1 MTPQTDILA
10 QLAERVALGQ
20 TIDPAEIPAALRDAP
35 QLQRLLRLARVAG
48 VLDAN
53 AAGPLPDPRPAPAR
67 IGPWRLRHVLGT
79 GGMGEVWLGERDDGT
94 VEQRVAIKRVRADLP
109 QFGAR
114 LREERRILARLEH
127 PNIARFID
135 AGLDEN
141 SSPWLALEY
150 VDGVAIT
157 EWCSARALPLRD
169 RLRLFIKVCAAVE
182 HAHRHLVVHR
192 DLKPSNVLVDAAG
205 EPKLLDFGIAKLL
218 DGSAREITA
227 AALTPAY
234 AAPEQLRGDAVSTA
248 TDVYALGLLL
258 FRLLAGS
265 LPSTRSGANA
275 AAVLAQINDEET
287 QRPSKRAAEMP
298 DLPYPAHLLA
308 GDLDAIVAQAIR
320 AEPAARYGSVAAL
333 ADDVQ
338 RYLDAHPVR
347 ARAPTYGYRFTR
359 YARRH
364 RLPLALGV
372 LAVTALLG
380 GAAAALSQAARA
392 EREAATAR
400 RELVR
405 AERVSGF
412 LASLYR
418 EQDPLARG
426 SASSST
432 PQATVADAVAR
443 VGRELG
449 DEPVLAAR
457 LLRVLGEAQLN
468 LGDLQPARATLE
480 RARALATD
488 DALLG
493 AEIDAVS
500 ADLALRELRQD
511 DAERLFAQA
520 LAIAVAARGPDSLD
534 AARIDTR
541 RAHSLVQ
548 LGRFKDARAAAERAD
563 RVLAAQLPAAD
574 AERIDARVTL
584 GSILEQLRED
594 AAAQLA
600 LRSAIAAIEA
610 AFGAEDAR
618 LVVPLQILGELL
630 RRARAFD
637 EGRAVLVRGTN
648 IARAQFGANHNKVAN
663 ILARL
668 ATLERDSGEPRR
680 AISVLDEAESAL
692 PAGEIGARAQLLA
705 TRGGTW
711 VELGEGIRAE
721 ADLREAVRLRRDSGG
736 LRSGL
741 AWFNQ
746 AQLGEALMLQGRLD
760 EANAVQAE
768 AARELRA
775 LLGADAY
782 QNTLVAQRWAPT
794 LEAQGNFGAAAAQWR
809 ESARL
814 IEQTYGLDHFGHLD
828 MSSRLAAAL
837 AHTPAGR
844 TEGLALTDALLARW
858 RDRPDTRDRIPA
870 LRILRCELAGDPAD
884 AAAAAALLARAEP
897 ALDAAQRAALSRCAA
912 RAAR

>member
-1 MTPQTDILA
+1 MTTRSDALQDLA
-10 QLAERVALGQ
+10 ARIAAGEL
-20 TIDPAEIPAALRDAP
+20 IDPAQVPADLIDTPELARMLS
-35 QLQRLLRLARVAG
+35 LARVAG
-48 VLDAN
+48 ALDAN
-53 AAGPLPDPRPAPAR
+53 AATSAPLPAAPPER
-67 IGPWRLRHVLGT
+67 IGAWRVVRLLGT

-135 AGLDEN
+135 AGLDD
-141 SSPWLALEY
+141 SGAPWLALEY

-157 EWCSARALPLRD
+157 DWYRARALPLRD

-218 DGSAREITA
+218 DGSAHEITA
-227 AALTPAY
+227 TALTPAY

-265 LPSTRSGANA
+265 LPSTRTGENA
-275 AAVLAQINDEET
+275 AAVLARLNDEET
-287 QRPSKRAAEMP
+287 QRPSKRAADTP
-298 DLPYPAHLLA
+298 DLPYPAHSLA

-320 AEPAARYGSVAAL
+320 AEPTARYGSVAAL
-333 ADDVQ
+333 AEDVQ

-359 YARRH
+359 FARRH
-364 RLPLALGV
+364 RLPFALGV
-372 LAVTALLG
+372 LA
-380 GAAAALSQAARA
+380 AAALVAGTAVALSQAARA
-392 EREAATAR
+392 EREASAAR

-418 EQDPLARG
+418 EQDPLARVG
-426 SASSST
+426 ASSSS
-432 PQATVADAVAR
+432 PQAIVADAVAR

-457 LLRVLGEAQLN
+457 LLHVLGEAQLN
-468 LGDLQPARATLE
+468 LGDVAPARATLE
-480 RARALATD
+480 RARAQAAG

-500 ADLALRELRQD
+500 AELALRELRQD

-520 LAIAVAARGPDSLD
+520 LAVAVAERGPDSLD
-534 AARIDTR
+534 AARIDAR

-548 LGRFKDARAAAERAD
+548 LGRFNDARAAAERAD
-563 RVLAAQLPAAD
+563 RVLSAQLPTAD
-574 AERIDARVTL
+574 AERINARVTL
-584 GSILEQLRED
+584 GAILEQLRED
-594 AAAQLA
+594 AAAQQA

-610 AFGAEDAR
+610 AYGAEDAR
-618 LVVPLQILGELL
+618 LVLPLQSLGEVL

-637 EGRAVLVRGTN
+637 EGRAILLRGATL
-648 IARAQFGANHNKVAN
+648 ARAQFGAAHVRVSTM
-663 ILARL
+663 LLRL
-668 ATLERDSGEPRR
+668 ATLERDAGDARG
-680 AISVLDEAESAL
+680 AIAVLDDAETAL
-692 PAGEIGARAQLLA
+692 PAGEVGARAQLLA

-711 VELGEGIRAE
+711 AELGDGVRAE
-721 ADLREAVRLRRDSGG
+721 VDLREAVRLRRDSGG
-736 LRSGL
+736 LRNGL

-768 AARELRA
+768 ASRELRA

-782 QNTLVAQRWAPT
+782 QNTLVAQRWAKT
-794 LEAQGNFGAAAAQWR
+794 LEARGDFEAAATQWR

-828 MSSRLAAAL
+828 MASRLAGAL
-837 AHTPAGR
+837 AR
-844 TEGLALTDALLARW
+844 TRDGCAEATALADTLLARW
-858 RDRPDTRDRIPA
+858 QDRPDTRDRIPA
-870 LRILRCELAGDPAD
+870 LRALRCSP
-884 AAAAAALLARAEP
+884 P
-897 ALDAAQRAALSRCAA
+897 
-912 RAAR
+912 